1 MSGERGYSLL
11 ELLLALALLG
21 FITLAMAGGF
31 RFGARAW
38 ERSEDKVAT
47 IERIQGAQR
56 ILRTLLQSAV
66 PRDFDPTIPG
76 DPELFR
82 GTGRG
87 LSFVANA
94 SSTLGGGGA
103 VRYRLQVEGDGARR
117 DLVLAWRAAGGER
130 RLVVL
135 SAREISLA
143 YARLDQTGRLIWA
156 GEWLDQSGAP
166 ALVRVRATPDDG
178 VWPDLI
184 VRPRIMRDPS
194 CIYNPDTFE
203 CRHA

>member
-31 RFGARAW
+31 RFGTRAW
-38 ERSEDKVAT
+38 EHSEEMVAAA
-47 IERIQGAQR
+47 ERIQGAQR
-56 ILRTLLQSAV
+56 ILRTLLQGAV
-66 PRDFDPTIPG
+66 PRDLDPSVPG
-76 DPELFR
+76 DPGLFR
-82 GTGRG
+82 GTGGR

-94 SSTLGGGGA
+94 SSMLGGGGA
-103 VRYRLQVEGDGARR
+103 VRYRLQVEDGGERR
-117 DLVLAWRAAGGER
+117 DLVLVWRVAGGER

-135 SAREISLA
+135 SAREISLT
-143 YARLDQTGRLIWA
+143 YARLDQTGRLVWA
-156 GEWLDQSGAP
+156 GDWLDQSGVP
-166 ALVRVRATPDDG
+166 ALVRVRARLEDG
-178 VWPDLI
+178 AWPDLI